1 MMSQIILTVT
11 SFKKFLLKEIL
22 RNSNQ
27 CLHVIG
33 LMVVCQ
39 GKRMVIL
46 KKRIKNEMRL
56 IN

>member
-1 MMSQIILTVT
+1 MKSQIILTVT